1 MPKEG
6 QQNCCFHE
14 EWLRTSGLS
23 SLEKRRLRNHVI
35 SLYSFGRRSG
45 EGSVDLFS
53 LGSCDRR
60 YRNGSMLH
68 QGGSDL
74 TLGDISL

>member
-1 MPKEG
+1 MSKEG
-6 QQNCCFHE
+6 QQNCCFYE
-14 EWLRTSGLS
+14 ERLRTLGLS
-23 SLEKRRLRNHVI
+23 SLEKRRLRDHLI
-35 SLYSFGRRSG
+35 SLYNFGKRSG
-45 EGSVDLFS
+45 EGGVDLFS